1 MSRNKKTAI
10 LVALLLIVM
19 GGILAMIGYTMTGND
34 LTQLNTEELTQETY
48 TITEP
53 FEHIHIRTGSSD
65 VRILPSSDGSCT
77 VVCDDE
83 SETQYHTVSVEDG
96 ILLIHQVTEPMFFG
110 VMLQYDPV
118 VTVYL
123 PESQYGNLVVDGAAG
138 SILDVDTSF
147 TFESARLTLSS
158 GDIHFRASLTHDLRV
173 RTSSGDIRLSGCHVG
188 GNTQVDASSGSIA
201 LSDLNT
207 KILAVNGSSGDI
219 LLEDIHAQAIQTSAS
234 SGSIA
239 LSGCEAQ
246 QDLSIQTTSGSVE
259 LTEVTAPS
267 LTGNASS
274 GYFQLQETFI
284 GGQLFLETT
293 SGSIFF
299 DASDAQSLLINTSSG
314 EVSGTLLSPKFFIT
328 HTSSGSVK
336 TSDSDPAGGRCEITT
351 SSGDIKI
358 TAE

>member
-1 MSRNKKTAI
+1 MSRKKKTAI
-10 LVALLLIVM
+10 LVALLLILM
-19 GGILAMIGYTMTGND
+19 GGILTMIGYTMTGND
-34 LTQLNTEELTQETY
+34 LTQLNTEKLTQESR

-65 VRILPSSDGSCT
+65 VRILPSSDGSCS

-83 SETQYHTVSVEDG
+83 SETQYHIISVEDG

-123 PESQYGNLVVDGAAG
+123 PESQYGSLVVDGAAG

-147 TFESARLTLSS
+147 TFESAQLTLSS
-158 GDIHFRASLTHDLRV
+158 GDIHFRASLTHDLSA

-188 GNTQVDASSGSIA
+188 GNTQVDASSGGIA
-201 LSDLNT
+201 LSGLKT
-207 KILAVNGSSGDI
+207 KVLAANGSSGDI
-219 LLEDIHAQAIQTSAS
+219 LLEDIHAQAIQTSAY
-234 SGSIA
+234 SGSIT
-239 LSGCEAQ
+239 LSGCEVE
-246 QDLSIQTTSGSVE
+246 QDVSVQATSGEME
-259 LTEVTAPS
+259 LSEVTALS

-274 GYFQLQETFI
+274 GDFRLYSVFI
-284 GGQLFLETT
+284 NGQLSLETT
-293 SGSIFF
+293 SGSIFL
-299 DASDAQSLLINTSSG
+299 DSSDAQSLFLRTSSG

-328 HTSSGSVK
+328 HTSSGMVEV
-336 TSDSDPAGGRCEITT
+336 SDPDPDGGRCEVTT